1 MDLEHNLFNDTKHR
15 EKGVWHKPWS
25 KDKNWNKSLQFFY
38 PLRRKNSLELN
49 RSDYYLITKMF
60 ICSIV

>member
-1 MDLEHNLFNDTKHR
+1 MDLGHNLFNDMKYR
-15 EKGVWHKPWS
+15 EKNVWHKPWS
-25 KDKNWNKSLQFFY
+25 KDKNSNKSLQFFY
-38 PLRRKNSLELN
+38 PPGRKNSLELN